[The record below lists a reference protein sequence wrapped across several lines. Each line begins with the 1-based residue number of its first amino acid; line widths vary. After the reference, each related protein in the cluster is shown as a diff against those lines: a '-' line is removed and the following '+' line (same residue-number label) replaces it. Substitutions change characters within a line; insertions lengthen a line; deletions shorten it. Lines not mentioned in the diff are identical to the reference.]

1 MNNERVYEQL
11 KLLKEKESPAEGFE
25 VEDIEGTTHKLGV
38 SKDKCPKFFIC
49 TSDAVATIP
58 NQTLETLIIEYNTAC
73 TFIDD
78 SGEKKFHYSIIT
90 LLSSDD
96 SLQKEFIDIMMMIIS
111 KLNDTPSKS
120 EIAAEMEYLIAIFE
134 AMHAAPKKKV
144 QGLWAE
150 MLVIDQ
156 SKNPD
161 QLIKAW
167 HSEPSSKYDFT
178 MGRDKI
184 EVKSTSSEER
194 KHTFLLDQLNPTQN
208 SRLLIASVTV
218 RESGHGDD
226 GLSIDELRD
235 KICQRVE
242 SAEAQAHLFLVVAK
256 TLGKDYRKARDLYFD
271 YVEAADSLEFYDYH
285 NIPKVA
291 KEAVPKGVSGVKF
304 VSDLT
309 DIPDVKAE
317 PIDISD
323 SSLFKAII

>member
-1 MNNERVYEQL
+1 MKNERVYEHLKQL
-11 KLLKEKESPAEGFE
+11 QAKEATEEGFE
-25 VEDIEGTTHKLGV
+25 VVDIEGSAHKLGV
-38 SKDKCPKFFIC
+38 SKDKYPKFFIC

-58 NQTLETLIIEYNTAC
+58 NQTLETLTIEYNTPC

-78 SGEKKFHYSIIT
+78 SGQRKLHYSIIT

-96 SLQKEFIDIMMMIIS
+96 ALQKEFIDIMMMIIS
-111 KLNDTPSKS
+111 KLTDTPSKS
-120 EIAAEMEYLIAIFE
+120 EIAVEMEYLIAIFE

-156 SKNPD
+156 SKDPET
-161 QLIKAW
+161 LIKAW

-178 MGRDKI
+178 MGKDKI

-194 KHTFLLDQLNPTQN
+194 KHTFLLDQLNPTSS
-208 SRLLIASVTV
+208 SRLLVASATV

-235 KICQRVE
+235 KICQRVHN
-242 SAEAQAHLFLVVAK
+242 AEAQTHLFLIIAK
-256 TLGKDYRKARDLYFD
+256 TLGKDYPKARDLYFD
-271 YVEAADSLEFYDYH
+271 HVEAADSLKFYDYH
-285 NIPKVA
+285 NIPKID
-291 KEAVPKGVSGVKF
+291 KEAVPRGVSGVKF

-309 DIPDVKAE
+309 DVPDVTNE
-317 PIDISD
+317 PFDVTNSP
-323 SSLFKAII
+323 LFQSII